1 MACFDRALELDPR
14 YQPALL
20 NRHVMAQMREG
31 EPFIPEAV
39 QEVQFYAD
47 RLRNQPGH
55 GAVQTPR
62 EFDGGFVR
70 ARVEQPMGAARCA
83 DCIEQTS

>member
-1 MACFDRALELDPR
+1 MPTDFATS
-14 YQPALL
+14 PAT
-20 NRHVMAQMREG
+20 
-31 EPFIPEAV
+31 
-39 QEVQFYAD
+39 
-47 RLRNQPGH
+47 
-55 GAVQTPR
+55 AVQTPR